1 MVQEEDEAQHIAPSE
16 KTYTQHNQQ
25 HSIHSPPRDHQT
37 NIQEKVSL
45 TRTRTRA
52 SARTNT
58 QWITSSGTGAGK
70 RQGSSDQRLQQPPL
84 ASFVPFSIAVLYRSE
99 PLVAEASIGTSGEFQ
114 QSFAGG
120 ECGGLE
126 EYGGIGGSEEGR
138 TVTAIMAPVKV
149 TASSTPHRGPWL
161 ASPSS
166 PSGASLSDAELT
178 AAQTAAV
185 TLKHDGDEAL
195 AAGQLHRSLCL
206 PLTHVVLFLTS
217 DSLSVTPLPSP
228 DDDNDDRRTLP
239 GAIPSLASPSSSSS
253 PFSPRA
259 PLFLVSSLFF
269 PSVCARCV

>member
-1 MVQEEDEAQHIAPSE
+1 
-16 KTYTQHNQQ
+16 
-25 HSIHSPPRDHQT
+25 
-37 NIQEKVSL
+37 
-45 TRTRTRA
+45 
-52 SARTNT
+52 
-58 QWITSSGTGAGK
+58 GTGAGK

-217 DSLSVTPLPSP
+217 DSLS
-228 DDDNDDRRTLP
+228 
-239 GAIPSLASPSSSSS
+239 
-253 PFSPRA
+253 
-259 PLFLVSSLFF
+259 
-269 PSVCARCV
+269 